1 MQFSC
6 LNPQFQN
13 QCPLFLLPPLFQ
25 RTSESPGQDPIPS
38 GLTSRI
44 YPLSFSN
51 YKLHGVLSLSRL
63 FVEFFFK
70 PVYPTNFKLYVQI
83 AGKCIVSQKIESRH
97 FYLCPSSGKTLPQVL
112 IIFSQDWAKFLIPP
126 SRFFVENL
134 FPSAKRG
141 RKLLCVHFLWNQ
153 LIIQSQS
160 LIDHIE

>member
-13 QCPLFLLPPLFQ
+13 QCLLFLLPPLFQ
-25 RTSESPGQDPIPS
+25 RTSESPRQDPIPS
-38 GLTSRI
+38 RLTSRI

-51 YKLHGVLSLSRL
+51 YKLRRVLSLSRV
-63 FVEFFFK
+63 FVEFSFK
-70 PVYPTNFKLYVQI
+70 PVYPILNFDVQI

-112 IIFSQDWAKFLIPP
+112 IILSQDLAKFLIPP

-134 FPSAKRG
+134 FPSTKRG
-141 RKLLCVHFLWNQ
+141 RKLLYVHFLWNQ
-153 LIIQSQS
+153 LIVQSQS